1 MTPDKHTTEE
11 PSDSQLRMLALQ
23 IVDVVHTNTQVFD
36 DPDVTEE
43 AVFHW
48 LKGHVGTV
56 IVKTAVAHQSDAP
69 ALSQE
74 DQIEALVDAIMG
86 DDGEEWQFF

>member
-11 PSDSQLRMLALQ
+11 PSDSQLRMLAQQ

-56 IVKTAVAHQSDAP
+56 IVKTACAFRRNRTVIPGLDRTPVGA
-69 ALSQE
+69 
-74 DQIEALVDAIMG
+74 
-86 DDGEEWQFF
+86 